1 MLFRLY
7 RDPMSNAGGSA
18 PANGG
23 YSAPASP
30 ASSSAPSTAAGG
42 QSHFESFRAGLAKSL
57 AKDSNSAQPPREGKG
72 TPPTAIGDEGA
83 DTDRISDSEDTGTTA
98 KPEGDTT
105 PGEEQEGA
113 EENGWTEEEQAE
125 LKSHALEKLQHS
137 AEGRALLKSYREAR
151 AEKDR
156 VAGSNSNLVT
166 RMSQMEA
173 ALHAGDAKALQ
184 ALGYDLKLDQR
195 TPDQIIGEIEE
206 QFNGIKNA
214 FAPLIEQL
222 KAESPEVASAVT
234 KAAQKVLNSLNDKAT
249 VITREQEK
257 QAWQQEVLQKAG
269 VKPDTKNAYAKL
281 SEAAERN
288 LTALTQQDPKAG
300 EYYKL
305 LEKETTPG
313 GALNAMGI
321 TLAKGYGLSKQT
333 ADMMHQ
339 IGKGLFFA
347 QNQKTILEGERRKW
361 ERDREKRA
369 VTSSPGGDHP
379 TPPSGQKPSGASYLR
394 AGMRQMMGQST

>member
-1 MLFRLY
+1 MNIRLY
-7 RDPMSNAGGSA
+7 RDPMSDAGGSA

-23 YSAPASP
+23 SSAPASP
-30 ASSSAPSTAAGG
+30 AASSAPAAAAGG
-42 QSHFESFRAGLAKSL
+42 QSPFESFRAGLAKAL
-57 AKDSNSAQPPREGKG
+57 AKDSQTSQPPNGKDTAPPASGTEGED
-72 TPPTAIGDEGA
+72 A
-83 DTDRISDSEDTGTTA
+83 DRISDSEDTGTTA

-113 EENGWTEEEQAE
+113 EKDGWTEEEQAE
-125 LKSHALEKLQHS
+125 LKAHALEKLQHS

-156 VAGSNSNLVT
+156 LAGSNSNLATWKNQVE
-166 RMSQMEA
+166 S
-173 ALHAGDAKALQ
+173 ALYTGDTKALE
-184 ALGYDLKLDQR
+184 AMGFDLQIDRR
-195 TPDQIIGEIEE
+195 TPDKIIGEIEE
-206 QFNGIKNA
+206 QFNGVKNA

-222 KAESPEVASAVT
+222 KAESPEIATAVT
-234 KAAQKVLNSLNDKAT
+234 RAAQKVLNGLNDKAA

-269 VKPDTKNAYAKL
+269 VKPDTKNAYQKL

-288 LTALTQQDPKAG
+288 LTALAQQDPKAG

-305 LEKETTPG
+305 LEKETAAG
-313 GALNAMGI
+313 GALHAMGLS
-321 TLAKGYGLSKQT
+321 LARGYGLSKQT

-339 IGKGLFFA
+339 LGKGLFFA

-379 TPPSGQKPSGASYLR
+379 IPPSSQKPSGASRLA
-394 AGMRQMMGQST
+394 AGMRQMMGHSK